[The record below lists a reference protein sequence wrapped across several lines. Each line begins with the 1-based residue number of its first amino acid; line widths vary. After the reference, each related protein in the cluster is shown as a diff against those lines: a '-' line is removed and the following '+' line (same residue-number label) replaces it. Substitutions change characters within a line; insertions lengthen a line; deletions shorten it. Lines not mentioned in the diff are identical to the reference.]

1 MGSLLRNKA
10 QSLWPAQTPRKV
22 WVELT
27 SKCPVD
33 CIFCSRRTLRGA
45 GEHMP
50 YDLFESLVGQ
60 ISDPRI
66 FCLNYSGE
74 STVYP
79 EIVPAIRLARA
90 TGALVELVSALAS
103 VPESMLGDLSE
114 SGLTR
119 LTVSIHAVDAS
130 KYAEIYRY
138 GSFETLR
145 RRLGRFLELC
155 RSSRNAPYVDIAF
168 VAMDRNLAELPALT
182 AFAESLGLRNISVFP
197 VIRRDE
203 IPIQFPGELTP
214 AGTHRREFQA
224 RLRSSID
231 QTRAAFP
238 EVSLT
243 VCDPSFTAGDPCL
256 GEVPGPFPGLLPAD
270 GRIYSCEQNPWET
283 AHVLSNGDVVAC
295 EVLDK
300 IPLGNLARQPL
311 AEIWHGEAYQHFRE
325 RYRRGIVPECRSC
338 PWKQAYRPGPMR
350 AEIIGSR
357 GCSAQLVHGWHDPS
371 NEGHIWS
378 SQQAMAALSP
388 RAGSGILHVTGMLPP
403 GPKDDP
409 NDLVVCC
416 NGNEIG
422 RIENSGREMIPFEL
436 DCPVVDGQPEPWSVE
451 FRTRHVYR
459 PSERGVGSSDQRDLG
474 FALVLLASQ
483 WPEDPQLAEHQRTSL
498 RWLEYAIRA
507 ADLAGGILGGCLRR
521 KRITGASARL
531 EPGLS
536 ILIPERDN
544 VEELSA
550 SLASVYDAVAHWT
563 EPVEVI
569 VVVNGSPSSN
579 YDSLAASYPAIRWQ
593 FHDRPLGFSRA
604 IDAGL
609 RAVEFDWVYLLNS
622 DAVLEPGALEALSR
636 HRDARCFAVASQIVL
651 KDRTR
656 FRDET
661 NWTTLFVEDGLA
673 TIHDLIPRSGM
684 PAEGFYA
691 GGGAALFQTRLLRSF
706 LVASVYEPFYWEDV
720 EWGWRARKS
729 GYRVL
734 FCPVSVAHH
743 SQRST
748 IARHYSSEEIEAV
761 VERNRL
767 LFQLRNFTKASSVE
781 RVIEEISRSPRSI
794 AEYFRHPTIIWRIV
808 LGRLWNH
815 AAAISDEEILRFDVS
830 LRNTGPPHTSN

>member
-1 MGSLLRNKA
+1 MLRSEG
-10 QSLWPAQTPRKV
+10 QPPWPAQTPRKV

-50 YDLFESLVGQ
+50 YGLFESLVGQ
-60 ISDPRI
+60 MSDPRS

-79 EIVPAIRLARA
+79 ELIPAIRLARA
-90 TGALVELVSALAS
+90 TGALVELVSALVC

-155 RSSRNAPYVDIAF
+155 RGSQSAPSVDIAF
-168 VAMDRNLAELPALT
+168 VAMDRNLAELPALA
-182 AFAESLGLRNISVFP
+182 AFVESLGLHNIAVFP

-203 IPIQFPGELTP
+203 IPIQFPGEMTP
-214 AGTHRREFQA
+214 AGAHRREFQA
-224 RLRSSID
+224 RLRSSLD
-231 QTRAAFP
+231 QARAAFP

-243 VCDPSFTAGDPCL
+243 VSNPLFTAGEPSL
-256 GEVPGPFPGLLPAD
+256 GEVPNPFPGLLPAD

-300 IPLGNLARQPL
+300 SPLGNLARQSL
-311 AEIWHGEAYQHFRE
+311 AEIWHGEAYRHFRE
-325 RYRRGIVPECRSC
+325 GYRRGTVPECRSC
-338 PWKQAYRPGPMR
+338 PWKTAYRPGPMR
-350 AEIIGSR
+350 SEIIGSR
-357 GCSAQLVHGWHDPS
+357 GRSAQLVHGWHDPS
-371 NEGHIWS
+371 DEAHIWS
-378 SQQAMAALSP
+378 SQQAMAALLP
-388 RAGSGILHVTGMLPP
+388 RAGSRVLQVAGMLPP

-409 NDLVVCC
+409 NRLVVCC
-416 NGNEIG
+416 NGKEIG
-422 RIENSGREMIPFEL
+422 EIVNPRRETIPFDL
-436 DCPVVDGQPEPWSVE
+436 DLPVEDGAPESWSVE
-451 FRTRHVYR
+451 FRTRHAYR
-459 PSERGVGSSDQRDLG
+459 PSERGGGSDQRDLG
-474 FALVLLASQ
+474 FALVLLASMRRV
-483 WPEDPQLAEHQRTSL
+483 DPQLEELRRASL
-498 RWLEYAIRA
+498 RRLEHAIRVT
-507 ADLAGGILGGCLRR
+507 DMVGGILSKCRRR
-521 KRITGASARL
+521 KRISGASARL

-550 SLASVYDAVAHWT
+550 CLAGVYGAIARWR

-569 VVVNGSPSSN
+569 VVVNGSPASN

-593 FHDRPLGFSRA
+593 LHAKPLGFSRA

-622 DAVLEPGALEALSR
+622 DAVLEPGALEALSS
-636 HRDARCFAVASQIVL
+636 HRDATCFAVASQIVL
-651 KDRTR
+651 KDTTR

-661 NWTTLFVEDGLA
+661 NWTTLFLENGLA

-706 LVASVYEPFYWEDV
+706 LDAPVYEPFYWEDV

-729 GYRVL
+729 GYRVV
-734 FCPVSVAHH
+734 FCPASVAHH

-748 IARHYSSEEIEAV
+748 IARHYSTEEIEAV

-767 LFQLRNFTKASSVE
+767 LFQLRNFTQASSVE
-781 RVIEEISRSPRSI
+781 RIIEEISRSPRST
-794 AEYFRHPTIIWRIV
+794 AEYFRHPAIIWRIV

-815 AAAISDEEILRFDVS
+815 AAAIGDEEILRFDAS
-830 LRNTGPPHTSN
+830 LRNTDRPHTSN

>member
-1 MGSLLRNKA
+1 M
-10 QSLWPAQTPRKV
+10 
-22 WVELT
+22 
-27 SKCPVD
+27 
-33 CIFCSRRTLRGA
+33 LRGA

-50 YDLFESLVGQ
+50 YGLFESLVGQ
-60 ISDPRI
+60 ISDARS

-79 EIVPAIRLARA
+79 ELIPAIRLARA
-90 TGALVELVSALAS
+90 TGALVELVSALVC

-155 RSSRNAPYVDIAF
+155 RGSQSAPSVDIAF
-168 VAMDRNLAELPALT
+168 VAMDRNLAELPALA
-182 AFAESLGLRNISVFP
+182 AFVESLGLRNISVFP

-203 IPIQFPGELTP
+203 IPIQFPGEMTP
-214 AGTHRREFQA
+214 AGAHRREFQA
-224 RLRSSID
+224 RLRSMLD
-231 QTRAAFP
+231 QARAAFP

-243 VCDPSFTAGDPCL
+243 VSNPLFTAGEPCL
-256 GEVPGPFPGLLPAD
+256 GEVPNPYPGLLPAD

-295 EVLDK
+295 EALDK
-300 IPLGNLARQPL
+300 SPLGNLARQSL
-311 AEIWHGEAYQHFRE
+311 VEIWHGDPYRHFRDG
-325 RYRRGIVPECRSC
+325 YRRGTVPECRSC
-338 PWKQAYRPGPMR
+338 PWKTAYRPGPMR
-350 AEIIGSR
+350 SEIIGSR
-357 GCSAQLVHGWHDPS
+357 GRSAQLVHGWHDPS
-371 NEGHIWS
+371 DEGHIWS
-378 SQQAMAALSP
+378 SQQAMAALLP
-388 RAGSGILHVTGMLPP
+388 RAGSRVLQVAGMLPP

-409 NDLVVCC
+409 NRLVVCC
-416 NGNEIG
+416 NGKEIG
-422 RIENSGREMIPFEL
+422 EIVNPGRETIPFDL
-436 DCPVVDGQPEPWSVE
+436 DLPVEDGAPDSWSVE

-459 PSERGVGSSDQRDLG
+459 PCERGVGPDQRDLG
-474 FALVLLASQ
+474 FALVLLASMR
-483 WPEDPQLAEHQRTSL
+483 PVDPQLEELRRASL
-498 RWLEYAIRA
+498 RRLEHAIRVT
-507 ADLAGGILGGCLRR
+507 DMVGGILSKCRRR
-521 KRITGASARL
+521 KRISGTSARL

-550 SLASVYDAVAHWT
+550 CLAGVYGAIARWR

-569 VVVNGSPSSN
+569 VVVNGSPASN

-593 FHDRPLGFSRA
+593 LHARPLGFSRA

-636 HRDARCFAVASQIVL
+636 HRDATCFAVASQIVL
-651 KDRTR
+651 KDTTR

-661 NWTTLFVEDGLA
+661 NWTTLFLENGLA

-706 LVASVYEPFYWEDV
+706 LDAPVYEPFYWEDV

-729 GYRVL
+729 GYRVV
-734 FCPVSVAHH
+734 FFPASVAYH

-748 IARHYSSEEIEAV
+748 IARHYSTEEIEAV

-767 LFQLRNFTKASSVE
+767 LFQLRNFTQASSVE
-781 RVIEEISRSPRSI
+781 RIIEEISRSPRST
-794 AEYFRHPTIIWRIV
+794 AEYFRHPAIIWRIV
-808 LGRLWNH
+808 LGRLWNY
-815 AAAISDEEILRFDVS
+815 AAAVGDQEILRFDAS
-830 LRNTGPPHTSN
+830 LRNTDRPHTSN

>member
-1 MGSLLRNKA
+1 M
-10 QSLWPAQTPRKV
+10 
-22 WVELT
+22 
-27 SKCPVD
+27 
-33 CIFCSRRTLRGA
+33 LRGA

-50 YDLFESLVGQ
+50 YHVFESLVGQ
-60 ISDPRI
+60 MSDPRS

-90 TGALVELVSALAS
+90 TGALVELVSALVC

-155 RSSRNAPYVDIAF
+155 RGSQSAPSVDIAF
-168 VAMDRNLAELPALT
+168 VAMDRNLAELPALA
-182 AFAESLGLRNISVFP
+182 AFVESLGLRNISVFP

-214 AGTHRREFQA
+214 AGAHRCEFQA
-224 RLRSSID
+224 RLRSSLD
-231 QTRAAFP
+231 QARAAFP

-243 VCDPSFTAGDPCL
+243 VSNPLFTAGEPCL
-256 GEVPGPFPGLLPAD
+256 GEVPNPFPGLLPAD

-295 EVLDK
+295 EALDK
-300 IPLGNLARQPL
+300 SPLGNLARQSL
-311 AEIWHGEAYQHFRE
+311 VEIWHGDPYRHFRE
-325 RYRRGIVPECRSC
+325 RYRRGTVPECRSC
-338 PWKQAYRPGPMR
+338 PWKTAYRPGPMR
-350 AEIIGSR
+350 SEIIGSR
-357 GCSAQLVHGWHDPS
+357 GRSAQLVHGWHDPS
-371 NEGHIWS
+371 DEAHIWS
-378 SQQAMAALSP
+378 SQQATAALLP
-388 RAGSGILHVTGMLPP
+388 RAGSRVLQVAGMLPP

-409 NDLVVCC
+409 NRLVVCC
-416 NGNEIG
+416 NGKEIG
-422 RIENSGREMIPFEL
+422 EIVNPRRETIPFDLDLPVEDGRSEL
-436 DCPVVDGQPEPWSVE
+436 WSVE

-459 PSERGVGSSDQRDLG
+459 PSERGVGSDQRDLG
-474 FALVLLASQ
+474 FALVLLASMR
-483 WPEDPQLAEHQRTSL
+483 PVDPQLEEHRRASL
-498 RWLEYAIRA
+498 RRLEHAIRVT
-507 ADLAGGILGGCLRR
+507 DMAGGILSKCRRR
-521 KRITGASARL
+521 KRKTGASARL

-550 SLASVYDAVAHWT
+550 CLAGVCGAVARWR

-569 VVVNGSPSSN
+569 VVVNGSPASN

-593 FHDRPLGFSRA
+593 FHDSPLGFSRA

-636 HRDARCFAVASQIVL
+636 HRDATCFAVASQIVL
-651 KDRTR
+651 KDTTR

-661 NWTTLFVEDGLA
+661 NWTTLFLENGLA
-673 TIHDLIPRSGM
+673 TIHDLIPRSDM

-706 LVASVYEPFYWEDV
+706 LDAPVYEPFYWEDV

-729 GYRVL
+729 GYRVV
-734 FCPVSVAHH
+734 FCPASVAHH

-748 IARHYSSEEIEAV
+748 IARHYSTEEIEAV

-767 LFQLRNFTKASSVE
+767 LFQLRNFTQTSSVE
-781 RVIEEISRSPRSI
+781 RIIEEISRSPRST
-794 AEYFRHPTIIWRIV
+794 AEYFRHPAIIWRIV

-815 AAAISDEEILRFDVS
+815 AAAIGDEEILKLDVS
-830 LRNTGPPHTSN
+830 LRNTCPPHTSN

>member
-1 MGSLLRNKA
+1 MLRSEV
-10 QSLWPAQTPRKV
+10 QPPWPAQTPRKV

-27 SKCPVD
+27 SKCPAD

-50 YDLFESLVGQ
+50 YHVFEALVGQ
-60 ISDPRI
+60 MSDPRM

-90 TGALVELVSALAS
+90 TSALVELVSVLVS

-155 RSSRNAPYVDIAF
+155 RGLRNPPCVDIAF
-168 VAMDRNLAELPALT
+168 VAMERNLAELPALA
-182 AFAESLGLRNISVFP
+182 AFAESLGLRDISVFP

-214 AGTHRREFQA
+214 AGAHRREFQA
-224 RLRSSID
+224 RLRSTLD
-231 QTRAAFP
+231 QARAAFP

-243 VCDPSFTAGDPCL
+243 VCNPLFTAGEPCL
-256 GEVPGPFPGLLPAD
+256 GEVPNPFPGPLPAG

-295 EVLDK
+295 EALDK
-300 IPLGNLARQPL
+300 SPLGNLVRQSL
-311 AEIWHGEAYQHFRE
+311 AEIWHGEAYQRFRE
-325 RYRRGIVPECRSC
+325 RYRRGTVPECRSC
-338 PWKQAYRPGPMR
+338 PWKTAYRPGPMR
-350 AEIIGSR
+350 AEILGSR
-357 GCSAQLVHGWHDPS
+357 GRSAQLVHGWHDPS
-371 NEGHIWS
+371 NEAHIWS
-378 SQQAMAALSP
+378 SQQAMAVLLP
-388 RAGSGILHVTGMLPP
+388 RAGSRVLQVAGMLPP
-403 GPKDDP
+403 GLTDDP
-409 NDLVVCC
+409 NRLVVCC
-416 NGNEIG
+416 NGKEIG
-422 RIENSGREMIPFEL
+422 EIVNSRRETIPFDL
-436 DCPVVDGQPEPWSVE
+436 DLPVEDGRPEPWSVE
-451 FRTRHVYR
+451 FRTGHVYR
-459 PSERGVGSSDQRDLG
+459 PSERGAGTDQRDLG
-474 FALVLLASQ
+474 FALLLLASK
-483 WPEDPQLAEHQRTSL
+483 WPVDPELAEHRRISL
-498 RWLEYAIRA
+498 RWLEHAIQA
-507 ADLAGGILGGCLRR
+507 TDMAGGILSKCWRR
-521 KRITGASARL
+521 KRITGASARP

-544 VEELSA
+544 VGELSA
-550 SLASVYDAVAHWT
+550 CLAGVCDAAARWR
-563 EPVEVI
+563 EPVEVL
-569 VVVNGSPSSN
+569 VVVNGSPASN

-622 DAVLEPGALEALSR
+622 DAVLEPSALEALSR
-636 HRDARCFAVASQIVL
+636 HRDARCFAIASQIVL
-651 KDRTR
+651 KDTTR

-661 NWTTLFVEDGLA
+661 NWTTLFVENGLA
-673 TIHDLIPRSGM
+673 TIHDLIPRSDM
-684 PAEGFYA
+684 SVEGFYA

-706 LVASVYEPFYWEDV
+706 LDASVYEPFYWEDV

-729 GYRVL
+729 GYRVV
-734 FCPVSVAHH
+734 FCPASVAHH
-743 SQRST
+743 CQRST
-748 IARHYSSEEIEAV
+748 IARHYSTEEIEAV

-767 LFQLRNFTKASSVE
+767 LFQLRNFTTASSVE
-781 RVIEEISRSPRSI
+781 RVIEEISASPPSV
-794 AEYFRHPTIIWRIV
+794 AEYFRHPKVIWRIV

-815 AAAISDEEILRFDVS
+815 AAAIGDQEILRFDVS
-830 LRNTGPPHTSN
+830 LRNTDRPYTSN

>member
-1 MGSLLRNKA
+1 
-10 QSLWPAQTPRKV
+10 
-22 WVELT
+22 
-27 SKCPVD
+27 
-33 CIFCSRRTLRGA
+33 
-45 GEHMP
+45 
-50 YDLFESLVGQ
+50 
-60 ISDPRI
+60 
-66 FCLNYSGE
+66 
-74 STVYP
+74 
-79 EIVPAIRLARA
+79 
-90 TGALVELVSALAS
+90 
-103 VPESMLGDLSE
+103 
-114 SGLTR
+114 
-119 LTVSIHAVDAS
+119 
-130 KYAEIYRY
+130 
-138 GSFETLR
+138 
-145 RRLGRFLELC
+145 
-155 RSSRNAPYVDIAF
+155 
-168 VAMDRNLAELPALT
+168 
-182 AFAESLGLRNISVFP
+182 
-197 VIRRDE
+197 
-203 IPIQFPGELTP
+203 
-214 AGTHRREFQA
+214 
-224 RLRSSID
+224 
-231 QTRAAFP
+231 
-238 EVSLT
+238 
-243 VCDPSFTAGDPCL
+243 
-256 GEVPGPFPGLLPAD
+256 
-270 GRIYSCEQNPWET
+270 
-283 AHVLSNGDVVAC
+283 
-295 EVLDK
+295 
-300 IPLGNLARQPL
+300 
-311 AEIWHGEAYQHFRE
+311 
-325 RYRRGIVPECRSC
+325 
-338 PWKQAYRPGPMR
+338 
-350 AEIIGSR
+350 
-357 GCSAQLVHGWHDPS
+357 
-371 NEGHIWS
+371 
-378 SQQAMAALSP
+378 
-388 RAGSGILHVTGMLPP
+388 
-403 GPKDDP
+403 
-409 NDLVVCC
+409 
-416 NGNEIG
+416 
-422 RIENSGREMIPFEL
+422 
-436 DCPVVDGQPEPWSVE
+436 
-451 FRTRHVYR
+451 
-459 PSERGVGSSDQRDLG
+459 
-474 FALVLLASQ
+474 
-483 WPEDPQLAEHQRTSL
+483 
-498 RWLEYAIRA
+498 
-507 ADLAGGILGGCLRR
+507 
-521 KRITGASARL
+521 
-531 EPGLS
+531 
-536 ILIPERDN
+536 LIPERDN

>member
-1 MGSLLRNKA
+1 
-10 QSLWPAQTPRKV
+10 
-22 WVELT
+22 
-27 SKCPVD
+27 
-33 CIFCSRRTLRGA
+33 
-45 GEHMP
+45 MP
-50 YDLFESLVGQ
+50 YGLFESLAGQ

-66 FCLNYSGE
+66 FYLNYSGE

-79 EIVPAIRLARA
+79 ELIPAIRLARA
-90 TGALVELVSALAS
+90 TGALVELVSALVCA
-103 VPESMLGDLSE
+103 PESMLGELSE

-130 KYAEIYRY
+130 KYAEIYGY
-138 GSFETLR
+138 GSFETLG

-155 RSSRNAPYVDIAF
+155 RGLRNPPRVDIAF
-168 VAMDRNLAELPALT
+168 VAMDRNLAELPAVT
-182 AFAESLGLRNISVFP
+182 AFAESLGLRDISVFP

-203 IPIQFPGELTP
+203 IPAQFPNELTP
-214 AGTHRREFQA
+214 AGSHRPDFQA
-224 RLRSSID
+224 RLRSAID

-243 VCDPSFTAGDPCL
+243 VCDPSFTAGDSCL
-256 GEVPGPFPGLLPAD
+256 GEVPNPFPGLLPAD

-295 EVLDK
+295 EALDK
-300 IPLGNLARQPL
+300 IPLGNLVRQPL
-311 AEIWHGEAYQHFRE
+311 AEIWHGEAYQHFRD
-325 RYRRGIVPECRSC
+325 RYRRGIVPECRLC

-350 AEIIGSR
+350 TEIIGSR
-357 GCSAQLVHGWHDPS
+357 GRSAQLVHGWHDPS

-378 SQQAMAALSP
+378 SQQAMAALLP
-388 RAGSGILHVTGMLPP
+388 RAGSRFLHVAGMLPP

-422 RIENSGREMIPFEL
+422 RIENSARETIPFEL
-436 DCPVVDGQPEPWSVE
+436 DFPVEDGQPEPWSVE

-459 PSERGVGSSDQRDLG
+459 PSERGAGSDQRDLG
-474 FALVLLASQ
+474 FALVLLASK
-483 WPEDPQLAEHQRTSL
+483 WGVDPQLAEHRKTLL
-498 RWLEYAIRA
+498 RWLEYSIRVT
-507 ADLAGGILGGCLRR
+507 DFAGRILGSRLRR
-521 KRITGASARL
+521 KRITEACARL

-550 SLASVYDAVAHWT
+550 CLASVYDAVARWT
-563 EPVEVI
+563 EPVEVM
-569 VVVNGSPSSN
+569 VVVNGSPASD

-622 DAVLEPGALEALSR
+622 DAVLEPSALEAIGR

-651 KDRTR
+651 KDTTR

-661 NWTTLFVEDGLA
+661 NWTTLFLENGLA
-673 TIHDLIPRSGM
+673 TIHDLIPRSSA

-706 LVASVYEPFYWEDV
+706 LDASAYEPFYWEDV

-729 GYRVL
+729 GYQVL
-734 FCPVSVAHH
+734 FCPASVAHH

-748 IARHYSSEEIEAV
+748 IARHYSTEEIEAV

-781 RVIEEISRSPRSI
+781 RVIEEISRSPGCV
-794 AEYFRHPTIIWRIV
+794 AEYFRHPRIIWRIV
-808 LGRLWNH
+808 RGRLWNH
-815 AAAISDEEILRFDVS
+815 VAAISDEEVLGFDVS
-830 LRNTGPPHTSN
+830 LRNTAAKEGISIGEGPARASDQAAARQR

>member
-1 MGSLLRNKA
+1 MLRGEA
-10 QSLWPAQTPRKV
+10 PLPRPTQTPRKV

-50 YDLFESLVGQ
+50 YGVFESLAGQ
-60 ISDPRI
+60 ISDPRM

-90 TGALVELVSALAS
+90 TGALVELVSALVP
-103 VPESMLGDLSE
+103 VPESILGDLSE

-119 LTVSIHAVDAS
+119 LTVSIHAVGAS

-138 GSFETLR
+138 GSFEVLR

-155 RSSRNAPYVDIAF
+155 RSSRNPPHVDIAY
-168 VAMDRNLAELPALT
+168 VAMDRNLAELPAVA
-182 AFAESLGLRNISVFP
+182 AFSESLGLRNISVFP

-203 IPIQFPGELTP
+203 IPIRFPDELTP
-214 AGTHRREFQA
+214 TGAYRREFQA
-224 RLRSSID
+224 RLRSTID

-270 GRIYSCEQNPWET
+270 GRIHSCEQNPWET

-295 EVLDK
+295 EALDK

-311 AEIWHGEAYQHFRE
+311 AEIWQGEAYRHFRE
-325 RYRRGIVPECRSC
+325 RYRCGIVPECRAC
-338 PWKQAYRPGPMR
+338 PWKEAYRPGPMR

-357 GCSAQLVHGWHDPS
+357 GRSAQLVHGWHDPS
-371 NEGHIWS
+371 GEAHIWS
-378 SQQAMAALSP
+378 SQQAVAALLP
-388 RAGSGILHVTGMLPP
+388 RAGSRVLHVGGMLPP

-409 NDLVVCC
+409 NRLVVCC
-416 NGNEIG
+416 NGKEIG
-422 RIENSGREMIPFEL
+422 RIENSERETISFGLDFPVEDGPSEL
-436 DCPVVDGQPEPWSVE
+436 WSVE

-459 PSERGVGSSDQRDLG
+459 PSERGAGSDQRDLG
-474 FALVLLASQ
+474 FALALLVSKRPKY
-483 WPEDPQLAEHQRTSL
+483 PELAEHRRRSL
-498 RWLEYAIRA
+498 RWLEYAIRVT
-507 ADLAGGILGGCLRR
+507 DFVGSTWGRLRRR

-544 VEELSA
+544 LEELSA
-550 SLASVYDAVAHWT
+550 CIRSVYDAIARWG

-569 VVVNGSPSSN
+569 VVVNGSPASN
-579 YDSLAASYPAIRWQ
+579 YDSLAAAYPAIRWQ

-609 RAVEFDWVYLLNS
+609 RAVRFDWVYLLNS
-622 DAVLEPGALEALSR
+622 DAVLEPSALEALIC
-636 HRDARCFAVASQIVL
+636 HRDAGCFAVASQIVL
-651 KDRTR
+651 KDTTR

-661 NWTTLFVEDGLA
+661 NWTTLFLEDGLA
-673 TIHDLIPRSGM
+673 TIHDLIPRSDL

-706 LVASVYEPFYWEDV
+706 LDASVYAPFYWEDV

-729 GYRVL
+729 GYRVV
-734 FCPVSVAHH
+734 FCPASVAHH

-748 IARHYSSEEIEAV
+748 IARHYSPEEIEAV

-767 LFQLRNFTKASSVE
+767 LFQLRNFTKASSIE
-781 RVIEEISRSPRSI
+781 RVMKEISRSPRSVV
-794 AEYFRHPTIIWRIV
+794 EYFRHPPTIWRIV
-808 LGRLWNH
+808 LGRFWNH
-815 AAAISDEEILRFDVS
+815 TAAIGDEEVLGLDEF
-830 LRNTGPPHTSN
+830 LRNEGRARSSN